1 MGRFIN
7 PFTDMGFKRIF
18 GQEVNKNLL
27 IDFLNDLLEGEKRII
42 NITFLDK
49 EQLGMTADD
58 RSCIY
63 DIYCENEN
71 GEKFIVEMQNRGHQ
85 NFKERAIYYLSRS
98 ISNQGEKGLK
108 WLFDL
113 KAVYGVFFM
122 NFHLEGQKHKRLRTD
137 VTLWETQ
144 TNKPFSDK
152 MRFIFLDLPAFT
164 KDEETCETDFE
175 RWIYILKNMEILQ
188 RMPFKARK
196 SVLEELER
204 LSELAAFS
212 KEDRERYDE
221 SVKIYRDN
229 LATEQ
234 WALEMGEKKG
244 LEKGIQI
251 GREKG
256 IQIGR
261 NEGIQIGR
269 NEGIQIGQEKGTQT
283 ERLKNARGMKTAGI
297 APELI
302 AQITGLSPEEIQKL

>member
-18 GQEVNKNLL
+18 GQEVSKNLL
-27 IDFLNDLLEGEKRII
+27 IDFLNDLLEGEKRIV

-49 EQLGMTADD
+49 EQPGITVDD

-85 NFKERAIYYLSRS
+85 NFKERAIYYLSKS
-98 ISNQGEKGLK
+98 ISNQGEKGGK

-122 NFHLEGQKHKRLRTD
+122 NFHFEGQKHKRLRTD

-144 TNKPFSDK
+144 TGKPFSDK

-164 KDEETCETDFE
+164 KDEESCETDFE

-244 LEKGIQI
+244 RQIGLEEGIQIGQKRGIQIGQKRGIQI
-251 GREKG
+251 GRE
-256 IQIGR
+256 
-261 NEGIQIGR
+261 EGM
-269 NEGIQIGQEKGTQT
+269 
-283 ERLKNARGMKTAGI
+283 LDAARGMKTKGY
-297 APELI
+297 PLEDI
-302 AQITGLSPEEIQKL
+302 AQITGLSMEEIQKL

>member
-1 MGRFIN
+1 
-7 PFTDMGFKRIF
+7 
-18 GQEVNKNLL
+18 
-27 IDFLNDLLEGEKRII
+27 
-42 NITFLDK
+42 
-49 EQLGMTADD
+49 
-58 RSCIY
+58 
-63 DIYCENEN
+63 
-71 GEKFIVEMQNRGHQ
+71 
-85 NFKERAIYYLSRS
+85 
-98 ISNQGEKGLK
+98 
-108 WLFDL
+108 
-113 KAVYGVFFM
+113 
-122 NFHLEGQKHKRLRTD
+122 
-137 VTLWETQ
+137 
-144 TNKPFSDK
+144 

-175 RWIYILKNMEILQ
+175 RWIYVLKNMEILQ

-196 SVLEELER
+196 SVFEELEKIADISA
-204 LSELAAFS
+204 LS
-212 KEDRERYDE
+212 KEDQEKYE
-221 SVKIYRDN
+221 EIIKVYRDN

-234 WALEMGEKKG
+234 WALDMGEKKG

-302 AQITGLSPEEIQKL
+302 AKITGLSPEEIQKL

>member
-18 GQEVNKNLL
+18 GQEVSKNLL

-175 RWIYILKNMEILQ
+175 R
-188 RMPFKARK
+188 
-196 SVLEELER
+196 
-204 LSELAAFS
+204 
-212 KEDRERYDE
+212 
-221 SVKIYRDN
+221 
-229 LATEQ
+229 
-234 WALEMGEKKG
+234 
-244 LEKGIQI
+244 QI
-251 GREKG
+251 GRE
-256 IQIGR
+256 
-261 NEGIQIGR
+261 EGM
-269 NEGIQIGQEKGTQT
+269 
-283 ERLKNARGMKTAGI
+283 LDAARGMKTKGY
-297 APELI
+297 PLEDI
-302 AQITGLSPEEIQKL
+302 AQITGLSMEEIQKL

>member
-49 EQLGMTADD
+49 EQLGTTADD

-71 GEKFIVEMQNRGHQ
+71 GERFIVEIQNRGHR
-85 NFKERAIYYLSRS
+85 NFKERAIYYLSRA
-98 ISNQGEKGLK
+98 IANQGQKGPS
-108 WLFDL
+108 WMFDL

-122 NFHLEGQKHKRLRTD
+122 NFHLDGRRQARFRTD
-137 VTLWETQ
+137 VSLRDMR
-144 TNKPFSDK
+144 TNEPFSDK

-175 RWIYILKNMEILQ
+175 RWIYVLKNMEILQ

-196 SVLEELER
+196 SVFEELEKIADISA
-204 LSELAAFS
+204 LS
-212 KEDRERYDE
+212 KEDQEKYE
-221 SVKIYRDN
+221 HIIKVYRDN
-229 LATEQ
+229 LVTEQ
-234 WALEMGEKKG
+234 WAIEQGFKKG
-244 LEKGIQI
+244 HEKGHEKGLQEGIQI
-251 GREKG
+251 GRE
-256 IQIGR
+256 
-261 NEGIQIGR
+261 EG
-269 NEGIQIGQEKGTQT
+269 
-283 ERLKNARGMKTAGI
+283 LLDAARGMKAKGY
-297 APELI
+297 PLEDI
-302 AQITGLSPEEIQKL
+302 AQITGLSPKEIQAL

>member
-18 GQEVNKNLL
+18 GQEVSKNLL
-27 IDFLNDLLEGEKRII
+27 IDFLNDLLEGEKRIV

-49 EQLGMTADD
+49 EQLATAADD

-71 GEKFIVEMQNRGHQ
+71 GERFIVEMQNRGHR
-85 NFKERAIYYLSRS
+85 NFKERAIYYLSRT
-98 ISNQGEKGLK
+98 IANQGRKGPD

-122 NFHLEGQKHKRLRTD
+122 NFHLEGRQARFRTD

-144 TNKPFSDK
+144 GNKPFSDK

-175 RWIYILKNMEILQ
+175 RWIYVLKNMEILQ

-196 SVLEELER
+196 SVFEELEKIADISA
-204 LSELAAFS
+204 LS
-212 KEDRERYDE
+212 KEDQEKYE
-221 SVKIYRDN
+221 HIIKVYRDN

-234 WALEMGEKKG
+234 WALETGEKKG
-244 LEKGIQI
+244 HEKGLQEGIQI
-251 GREKG
+251 GRE
-256 IQIGR
+256 
-261 NEGIQIGR
+261 EG
-269 NEGIQIGQEKGTQT
+269 
-283 ERLKNARGMKTAGI
+283 LLDAARGMKAKGYPLEDI
-297 APELI
+297 V
-302 AQITGLSPEEIQKL
+302 QITGLSPKEIQAL